1 MLLEESSNTCSCSA
15 CKLIVDDE
23 DVTLVWHLQSPNKCS
38 CFHGPNIASAAADAC
53 NVQVALTTRQS
64 LSEFGT
70 ALSLAIVHVA

>member
-1 MLLEESSNTCSCSA
+1 LV
-15 CKLIVDDE
+15 VDDE
-23 DVTLVWHLQSPNKCS
+23 DVTLVYVASAGNHPICS